1 MKTCCNSKSLWI
13 ITIFIAWFFEPN
25 CANTTKTKNTTG
37 RQNVVIPPNCILLT
51 QKIYDQHYL
60 WSVKLLLTI
69 VNLYQHENNQFI
81 LSVHSSN
88 TVNFRVPSPDW
99 PQSVLIT
106 LTSKIFNHLLILMN
120 LYQHAKS
127 QLIPSVHYSDT
138 INFRVQRPD

>member
-1 MKTCCNSKSLWI
+1 MNYNNFYCL
-13 ITIFIAWFFEPN
+13 IFWTQLCKYHQDQKYHREAK
-25 CANTTKTKNTTG
+25 CGNTPKLYTTHPKN
-37 RQNVVIPPNCILLT
+37 
-51 QKIYDQHYL
+51 L

-69 VNLYQHENNQFI
+69 VNLYQHANNQFI

>member
-69 VNLYQHENNQFI
+69 VNLYQHANNQFI

-88 TVNFRVPSPDW
+88 TVNFDHAHIKNFQSPFNSHEFVLACKK
-99 PQSVLIT
+99 SVNSICSL
-106 LTSKIFNHLLILMN
+106 
-120 LYQHAKS
+120 
-127 QLIPSVHYSDT
+127 
-138 INFRVQRPD
+138 FRYNQF